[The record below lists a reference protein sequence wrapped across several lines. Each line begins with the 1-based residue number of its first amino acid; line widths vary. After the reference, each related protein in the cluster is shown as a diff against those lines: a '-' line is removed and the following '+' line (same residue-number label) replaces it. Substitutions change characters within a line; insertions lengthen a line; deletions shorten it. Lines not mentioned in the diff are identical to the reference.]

1 MRQYIT
7 ISMSLS
13 GGQAEL
19 TPQSQEIINQ
29 MAQRA
34 SLLDYDLLSDI
45 HYIFEKAFKDMEI
58 QYHKNWD
65 AWLDDRIK
73 KIDQQIANE
82 GKQDAS

>member
-13 GGQAEL
+13 GGEAEL
-19 TPQSQEIINQ
+19 TPQSQEIISE
-29 MAQRA
+29 MVQRA

-45 HYIFEKAFKDMEI
+45 HFIFEKAFKDMEI
-58 QYHKNWD
+58 KYHKNWD
-65 AWLDDRIK
+65 AWLADRIE

-82 GKQDAS
+82 GKKDAS